1 MIQDLKAKFGN
12 RCLTKTENRDVL
24 ELYNYILTYEIIDS
38 DYWILG
44 YGCDGVVNILERVFD
59 SSGWNSLINDM
70 ENWSLDQVEL
80 LSRSIITGEGSRRPD
95 ENDDVYNLIK
105 NDTLIN
111 RAYVIIKILDLNRK
125 CETSLYVWENLDF
138 LIKLSTLSKELTV
151 KIVKRIG
158 YYEYLSLEGYNSEG
172 LRVIEKLLQE

>member
-12 RCLTKTENRDVL
+12 RCLTKTENRVAL
-24 ELYNYILTYEIIDS
+24 ELYNYILTYETIDS

-44 YGCDGVVNILERVFD
+44 YGCDDVINILERVFD
-59 SSGWNSLINDM
+59 SNGWNSLINDI

-111 RAYVIIKILDLNRK
+111 RAYLIIKILDLNRK

-138 LIKLSTLSKELTV
+138 LIKISMLSKELTV
-151 KIVKRIG
+151 KIVEKIG
-158 YYEYLSLEGYNSEG
+158 YYEYISLEGYNSEG